1 MHVCDVYVTCICSAT
16 VGDME
21 EWLLCV
27 CDVACV
33 VCMCWCGSSILTTP
47 RTELVR
53 QKETTLQSHLVLG
66 SHSVSY
72 FSHFLLVFPNIIDNT
87 NLYSRWLSQR
97 SFRGKKTMVPG
108 V

>member
-53 QKETTLQSHLVLG
+53 QKETT
-66 SHSVSY
+66 HSKATLFWAHTQCPTFPV
-72 FSHFLLVFPNIIDNT
+72 FLLVFPA
-87 NLYSRWLSQR
+87 YY
-97 SFRGKKTMVPG
+97 
-108 V
+108 